1 MNPAKYKKTLGAR
14 GELLAME
21 YLQKA
26 GYHYLTGNFHTPKG
40 EIDLIFMDGKTL
52 VLVEVKTRNP
62 NPLQKIEY
70 TIPPKRINRI
80 LKTAETYIEKSG
92 IEFSEIRVDA
102 IFIEITKSGH
112 DIRHYQ
118 DFNTIGSRM

>member
-1 MNPAKYKKTLGAR
+1 MNQAKNKSIGKS
-14 GELLAME
+14 GELIALE
-21 YLQKA
+21 YLQNA
-26 GYHYLTGNFHTPKG
+26 GYRYLTKNFKTAQG
-40 EIDLIFMDGKTL
+40 EIDLVFMDGKTL

-70 TIPPKRINRI
+70 TIQPKKINRI

-92 IEFSEIRVDA
+92 IEFSEIRIDA
-102 IFIEITKSGH
+102 VFIEIKESGH

-118 DFNTIGSRM
+118 DFNSIGSRM